1 MIFRYSIEPHRI
13 ASRGEYP
20 PIARPAGMNSRSS
33 VLFDSVIRLRHSQN
47 HAFVEK
53 VEKTKTTVDE

>member
-20 PIARPAGMNSRSS
+20 PIAKPVGMSCRSF
-33 VLFDSVIRLRHSQN
+33 VLFDSVIRLRHAQN

-53 VEKTKTTVDE
+53 VGKTKTTVDE

>member
-13 ASRGEYP
+13 AADSIMMSRDNGATYT
-20 PIARPAGMNSRSS
+20 G
-33 VLFDSVIRLRHSQN
+33 LLGFTLGFDSQN

-53 VEKTKTTVDE
+53 VGKTKTTADE